1 MVNKKVLVVTLIL
14 SFVCSLPLL
23 SNSIAERMYTRD
35 LSELE
40 YLSFFF
46 SWWYNT
52 YFDYP
57 VVVRICLLLILCSSI
72 SVTIFIIAIAF
83 SKINDYFYRK
93 LFVTVYRRF
102 YDPFCNIL
110 RSEENLTFQQV
121 QEILNLNMAD
131 FRKRKNKRYMFVV
144 CSVLVHVKNDYYTP
158 IEFNFNNMR
167 MAVVVL
173 GVQDFLERILMFGSV
188 NQCRRALQIAQF
200 LMLILPESILVR
212 LLNSNNKVL
221 SKETR
226 MYYLWLS
233 DSNPFRFFEDD
244 NYKYTWRAWEIHFFM
259 MSRHKAGKEIPS
271 LTPVISNCTDIK
283 LQASL
288 IREVGYWG
296 NEEDISNMKQ
306 FLDSNKFELCWA
318 AVECFTVA
326 RVTSVEPI
334 LMDIYQSQSE
344 KIKLYILRAVV
355 LFKTG
360 NAINFLVKAW
370 NDSKVLA
377 VKLNVLIA
385 LKMYGEHGEYEIKRL
400 ESETKNESVLHL
412 FEVIKNFEQLIRV
425 YQ

>member
-1 MVNKKVLVVTLIL
+1 MISKKFCVITILLSVV
-14 SFVCSLPLL
+14 CCLPIL
-23 SNSIAERMYTRD
+23 SNSIADRMYTRD
-35 LSELE
+35 LSEWE

-102 YDPFCNIL
+102 YEPFCNIL
-110 RSEENLTFQQV
+110 KCEENLTFQQV
-121 QEILNLNMAD
+121 QERLNLNMSD

-144 CSVLVHVKNDYYTP
+144 CSVLVHVKNDYYTQ

-167 MAVVVL
+167 MAVLVL

-244 NYKYTWRAWEIHFFM
+244 NYKYTWRAWDALEIHFFM
-259 MSRHKAGKEIPS
+259 TSRHKAGKEIPS
-271 LTPVISNCTDIK
+271 LTPVISNCADTR

-306 FLDSNKFELCWA
+306 YLTSNKFQLCLA

-344 KIKLYILRAVV
+344 KLKLYILRAIV

-370 NDSKVLA
+370 YDSKVLS
-377 VKLNVLIA
+377 VKLNVLLA

-400 ESETKNESVLHL
+400 EA
-412 FEVIKNFEQLIRV
+412 EVCFTCLT
-425 YQ
+425 